1 MDIKRDKRHC
11 NIDRMHMGHEK
22 RCFFRK
28 LSSFITEHYY
38 LQMKNNN
45 QRTVLAL
52 MVLACGIF
60 SMSGQEA
67 AKKEVTVEKYTLMG
81 QFEPDYVLPV
91 DQRIKLK
98 KNRITH
104 QRQTK
109 KILDTLD
116 ISDRKRRR
124 LIRELKRS
132 PFSEKVQNV
141 ITAET
146 QFEDSA
152 DDMLEN

>member
-1 MDIKRDKRHC
+1 
-11 NIDRMHMGHEK
+11 
-22 RCFFRK
+22 
-28 LSSFITEHYY
+28 
-38 LQMKNNN
+38 MKNNY
-45 QRTVLAL
+45 QWATMAL

-60 SMSGQEA
+60 RMSGQETV
-67 AKKEVTVEKYTLMG
+67 KKEITVEKYTLMDK
-81 QFEPDYVLPV
+81 FEPTYVLPV
-91 DQRIKLK
+91 DRRIKLK

-132 PFSEKVQNV
+132 PFSEKVQDI

-152 DDMLEN
+152 DELLEN

>member
-1 MDIKRDKRHC
+1 
-11 NIDRMHMGHEK
+11 
-22 RCFFRK
+22 
-28 LSSFITEHYY
+28 
-38 LQMKNNN
+38 MKNNN
-45 QRTVLAL
+45 QWAILGL
-52 MVLACGIF
+52 MVLVCGIF
-60 SMSGQEA
+60 GMSGQETV
-67 AKKEVTVEKYTLMG
+67 KKEVRVEKYTLMDK
-81 QFEPDYVLPV
+81 FEPEYVLPV

-98 KNRITH
+98 KNRIAH
-104 QRQTK
+104 QRHTK
-109 KILDTLD
+109 QILDTLD

-132 PFSEKVQNV
+132 PFSEKVQHI